1 MASVQK
7 ELVKGAVAGAVAV
20 WLMDRMTRY
29 MYRHED
35 RDAYKQEKEAQIDDK
50 YVAFVAADKIANTV
64 GVKMNDQQEYI
75 AGKTVH
81 YLLGIVPG
89 ALYALMRHRV
99 KGLNKAHGLLYG
111 LGLFIVMDELLA
123 PAAGLASGPMAYPWQ
138 AHARGLVGHLR
149 LGLSTDTVVRALDK
163 VVD

>member
-1 MASVQK
+1 MTSAKK
-7 ELVKGAVAGAVAV
+7 ELLKGAIAGAAAV

-29 MYRHED
+29 MYRHESQE
-35 RDAYKQEKEAQIDDK
+35 AYEQEKEAQIGGK
-50 YVAFVAADKIANTV
+50 SVAFVAANKMA
-64 GVKMNDQQEYI
+64 GAASVKLNDQQEYI

-81 YLLGIVPG
+81 YLMGVVPG
-89 ALYALMRHRV
+89 ALYALLRHRI

-111 LGLFIVMDELLA
+111 LGLFIVVDELMV
-123 PAAGLASGPMAYPWQ
+123 PAAGLASGPLAYPWQ

>member
-7 ELVKGAVAGAVAV
+7 ELMKGAVAGAVAV

-111 LGLFIVMDELLA
+111 LGLFIVMDELMA
-123 PAAGLASGPMAYPWQ
+123 PAAGLASGPLAYPWQ